1 MSVFKPH
8 IAAIG
13 AYSPPLEGRDPARHQ
28 LLDFNE
34 RTLPVG
40 KAVEQALVDYIRAG
54 RLQAYPS
61 YGAITAE
68 VAAYAGVDPSQV
80 LITNGSDQGIELA
93 CRATLMPGDEV
104 IIPAPSFPF
113 YNQCA
118 KVENA
123 TILEPRYTRAKGYP
137 TAEVLALIGP
147 ATRMICIANP
157 NNPSGTLVP
166 RADILAICRAAPNA
180 CVLVDEC
187 YFEYSGE
194 TVADCVEEFPNLV
207 ITRTFSKTFGIP
219 SLRFG
224 YIISCAANIV
234 ALHNVRGPY
243 DVNQLAVVAVRAALA
258 APTDVQRYVRE
269 VMDESKP
276 MLERF
281 FGEHGIEFWPSGGN
295 FLWAFFPE
303 PERVYQA
310 LLDNRILT
318 RPKADP
324 DGRPGLRITLGTRAQ
339 TEQLIE
345 VLRTALPNPT
355 SA

>member
-13 AYSPPLEGRDPARHQ
+13 AYTPPLEGRDPARHQ

-34 RTLPVG
+34 RTLPIG
-40 KAVEQALVDYIRAG
+40 AAVEQALVDYIRAG
-54 RLQAYPS
+54 RLQAYPA

-68 VAAYAGVDPSQV
+68 VAAYAGVEPAQV

-93 CRATLMPGDEV
+93 FRACLSPGDEV

-123 TILEPRYTRAKGYP
+123 TIIEPRYTRDGGYP
-137 TAEVLALIGP
+137 TAAVLTAINS

-157 NNPSGTLVP
+157 NNPSGTVVP
-166 RADILAICRAAPNA
+166 RADILAICKAAPEA

-187 YFEYSGE
+187 YFEYLGE
-194 TVADCVEEFPNLV
+194 TVADCVAQFPNLL

-224 YIISCAANIV
+224 YVISCATNIS

-258 APTDVQRYVRE
+258 APADVQRYVRE

-276 MLERF
+276 LLERF
-281 FGEHGIEFWPSGGN
+281 LTQHQVEFWPSGGN
-295 FLWAFFPE
+295 FIWAFFPE
-303 PERVYQA
+303 PERVYQS
-310 LLDNRILT
+310 LLANKILT

-339 TEQLIE
+339 TELLIS
-345 VLRTALPNPT
+345 VLSETLLDPARR
-355 SA
+355 